1 MSMSS
6 SNEEDCWREGEG
18 EEEGGWEWV
27 ELVTEKVL
35 LGTEAGRGGREDC
48 VCGGGVG
55 GGGGVK
61 EMERGGREGGGRRE
75 GGRKEKSRQN

>member
-48 VCGGGVG
+48 VCGGVG
-55 GGGGVK
+55 GWGRGGEGDGK
-61 EMERGGREGGGRRE
+61 RERGGRKGGREE
-75 GGRKEKSRQN
+75 GKE